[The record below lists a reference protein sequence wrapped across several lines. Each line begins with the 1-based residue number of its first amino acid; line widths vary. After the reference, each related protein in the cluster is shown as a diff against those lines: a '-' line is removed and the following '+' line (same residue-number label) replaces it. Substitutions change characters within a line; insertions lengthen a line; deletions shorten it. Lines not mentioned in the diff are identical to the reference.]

1 VRLHQ
6 SNYLRSRLLRRHCAW
21 ICQDIKKLLLIGWSD
36 LIDRRQNIWNGK
48 CLIAVIC
55 SRILFRMACTFFS
68 YIILCCF
75 RDVSVV
81 RTYVCSLRLQILPAF
96 AINRLLLRALSAVFF
111 LVNFYQL
118 FPCLRRLVLFF
129 YWTLCLLFSHCF
141 VTRRVSLIDIEQLCV
156 IVWIII
162 QRQSVLAKLRVY
174 LICCKLSRSLAFWE
188 AACRLSR
195 F

>member
-1 VRLHQ
+1 MRLHQ

-111 LVNFYQL
+111 LVNFCQL
-118 FPCLRRLVLFF
+118 FPCLRRLMLFF
-129 YWTLCLLFSHCF
+129 LLN
-141 VTRRVSLIDIEQLCV
+141 
-156 IVWIII
+156 
-162 QRQSVLAKLRVY
+162 SVLAFFTLFRNPKSVLNWYWTAMCDCLDNYTAPKRFGEVKSISY
-174 LICCKLSRSLAFWE
+174 LLQIK
-188 AACRLSR
+188 
-195 F
+195 